1 MSKNEIRKTVV
12 VLIALIGALL
22 TGVFYRAIIDTIGVE
37 GTILVIVVA
46 SVVALAAVCV
56 PEEEED

>member
-12 VLIALIGALL
+12 LLIALIGALL

-46 SVVALAAVCV
+46 SVVGLAAVCV